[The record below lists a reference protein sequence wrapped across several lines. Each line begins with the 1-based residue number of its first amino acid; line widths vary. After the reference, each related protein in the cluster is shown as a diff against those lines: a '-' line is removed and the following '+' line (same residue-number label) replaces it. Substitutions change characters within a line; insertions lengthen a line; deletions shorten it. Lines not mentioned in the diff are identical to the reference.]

1 MSGGSCVVLAG
12 LASATLGSL
21 HGGNGG
27 RMGHAAAQVMRGDAI
42 GQLVADPCR
51 HLVCGLVL
59 GSEMVEPA
67 VPWTAACRAVAD
79 RAGERTACSRTGMRM
94 AAARF
99 GRMIATDGGGGFV
112 VAHGQCV
119 IRKAD
124 LARSIS
130 CMPRVDCSIC
140 GAMRAT

>member
-1 MSGGSCVVLAG
+1 MSGGSCVALAW
-12 LASATLGSL
+12 LTTAALSSA

-27 RMGHAAAQVMRGDAI
+27 RRSHAAAQVMRENAVS
-42 GQLVADPCR
+42 QPVADPGR
-51 HLVCGLVL
+51 HLVCGLVV
-59 GSEMVEPA
+59 GPEVVEPA
-67 VPWTAACRAVAD
+67 IPRTAACRAAAD

-94 AAARF
+94 AATRF
-99 GRMIATDGGGGFV
+99 GRVVTTDGGGGFV

-119 IRKAD
+119 IRRAA

-130 CMPRVDCSIC
+130 CMPCVDRSIC